1 MKYINYFVFGLA
13 LSMMVACS
21 ESDELGENNAAS
33 QGDAFMSLT
42 IEMPNAGMNRT
53 RAIDE
58 NGNKHEGTLGEQQ
71 ISTLK
76 LLVYKAADGSLEY
89 EHQYAGTDLR
99 PTAPMPG
106 TDKTTLYTL
115 TPFKITSGQKK
126 VVVLVNAPENGKF
139 GKKPA
144 LSLMRQPMTLTAQEV
159 DAIASDNHFLM
170 TNANKT
176 ANLNANGS
184 SKPNSEIS
192 LPDGSYY
199 QDGSV
204 AVNVTG
210 SKAAPTHVT
219 IEVERA
225 VAKIEDKTADYT
237 KSVTKREGDKV
248 HFEKVALINGNTKF
262 YPIKMIRE
270 QGDLTNDYVVDPNFV
285 NQTPATVNEFYSRDF
300 KTAFANRN
308 DKGVIAKDLVN
319 GKGAFFYTLENTMM
333 KDEQMNGYTTGLY
346 YQATYQLKDK
356 TKGSNVYLYDGKLF
370 DYQGLVEYAGKVLDL
385 KGISDDAS
393 QEVFE
398 NLGIKKYIGGRCY
411 YAYWIRHINNNDA
424 TSMGAMEFAVVRNN
438 YYQMEINSVKN
449 IGDHRPVN
457 PDPTTPDE
465 IADSYLDV
473 TVKVLPWIVR
483 NNKIDF

>member
-1 MKYINYFVFGLA
+1 MVSGLA
-13 LSMMVACS
+13 LGMMVACS
-21 ESDELGENNAAS
+21 ESDELSGNSVTS

-58 NGNKHEGTLGEQQ
+58 NGSKHEGTLGEQQ

-89 EHQYAGTDLR
+89 EHQYAGSDLR

-126 VVVLVNAPENGKF
+126 VVVLVNAPEDGKF
-139 GKKPA
+139 GKTPA
-144 LSLMRQPMTLTAQEV
+144 LSLMRQPMTLTAEEV
-159 DAIASDNHFLM
+159 NAIATDNHFLM
-170 TNANKT
+170 TNANKI
-176 ANLNANGS
+176 ANLQANGS
-184 SKPNSEIS
+184 SVGNTEVNLPN
-192 LPDGSYY
+192 GNYY

-237 KSVTKREGDKV
+237 KQVTKREGDKV

-262 YPIKMIRE
+262 YPIKMIRT
-270 QGDLTNDYVVDPNFV
+270 QGDMTNDYVVDPNFV
-285 NQTPATVNEFYSRDF
+285 KQIPSTVNDFYSRDF

-308 DKGVIAKDLVN
+308 DKDIIAKDLIK
-319 GKGAFFYTLENTMM
+319 GKGAYFYTLENTMI
-333 KDEQMNGYTTGLY
+333 KEEQMNGFTTGLY
-346 YQATYQLKDK
+346 YQATYELKDK
-356 TKGSNVYLYDGKLF
+356 QKGCNIYLYDGKLF
-370 DYQGLVEYAGKVLDL
+370 NYGELVKYAGKVVNLQ
-385 KGISDDAS
+385 GISDDAS

-411 YAYWIRHINNNDA
+411 YTYWIRHINNSDA
-424 TSMGAMEFAVVRNN
+424 ASMGAMEFAVVRNN

-465 IADSYLDV
+465 IAESYLDV